1 MTDAH
6 RNDLDLVMQFL
17 FREQQSAGY
26 LPQLVAFLVT
36 KGRLQDNLIYGSQL
50 EYWEMAVYQ
59 TILDGYFAVDV
70 PLTSFPTTLKKTFK
84 GLEFF
89 QGTPHNWQGRPYAYA
104 HHLHPNGNN

>member
-1 MTDAH
+1 MTEAH

-26 LPQLVAFLVT
+26 LSQLVAWLVT
-36 KGRLQDNLIYGSQL
+36 KGRLQDTNIYGSQL

-70 PLTSFPTTLKKTFK
+70 PLTSFATTLKKTFK

-89 QGTPHNWQGRPYAYA
+89 QGTPSNWQGRPYAYA
-104 HHLHPNGNN
+104 YHQQHNGHH